1 MNKCI
6 DKLLDKFIL
15 LCASKMECCWFFVK
29 EYNIETEIVI
39 WSMFYSSQ
47 PK

>member
-1 MNKCI
+1 MNQFI

-15 LCASKMECCWFFVK
+15 LCASKMECCCFFVK
-29 EYNIETEIVI
+29 EYNIEAEIAI
-39 WSMFYSSQ
+39 WSIFYSSQ